1 MHPQFITEPPEE
13 WKSIVGFEGWYEV
26 SNLGRVRRVR
36 AVAGTHAGR
45 ILKEITVATCRPAR
59 LYPFVSLSRHGHRVQ
74 RNVHR
79 LVAEAFL
86 EPCSLRRGVNHIN
99 GIKKDNRL
107 INLEWA
113 TSVENMRHA
122 SSMGLM
128 SCGERHGHAKL
139 TADDVRTIRDMR
151 GRVSQ
156 RQLAKQFGV
165 SHSNIGYIQRL
176 ETWRHI

>member
-1 MHPQFITEPPEE
+1 MQPQYSTPEE
-13 WKSIVGFEGWYEV
+13 WRPVVGWEGWYEV
-26 SNLGRVRRVR
+26 SNLGRVRRMR

-45 ILKEITVATCRPAR
+45 ILKEMPVATCLPGR
-59 LYPFVSLSRHGHRVQ
+59 LYPFVSLSRHGHWVS

-86 EPCSLRRGVNHIN
+86 EPCSLRSGVNHIN
-99 GIKKDNRL
+99 GIKKDNRS

-128 SCGERHGHAKL
+128 ARGERHGLAKL
-139 TADDVRTIRDMR
+139 TADDVRTIRNMR
-151 GRVSQ
+151 GQVSQ

-165 SHSNIGYIQRL
+165 SRQNIGYIQRL